1 MALPE
6 SLGTHVMRRRA
17 RFTSVAALACATF
30 LLAPDFAAQAA
41 PPRPAT
47 GSQIAAARGQ
57 LAKLRVAAPLPE
69 AGYDRDKFPHW
80 DSTSGGCDT
89 RDDILKRDAIRIRR
103 GPDCTI
109 RSGSWR
115 DPYSGRTT
123 RDWHTLDID
132 HIVPLA
138 NAWRSGARR
147 WTRRRREA
155 YANDTGVLLAVSA
168 HLNRQKGDDAPQ
180 EWLPPRAAFRVT
192 YAVDWIGIKAHYRLS
207 ITRAEQATL
216 RRLLAR

>member
-1 MALPE
+1 
-6 SLGTHVMRRRA
+6 MRRRV
-17 RFTSVAALACATF
+17 RLPTLAALACATC
-30 LLAPDFAAQAA
+30 LLALAPVAPAA
-41 PPRPAT
+41 PPRLA
-47 GSQIAAARGQ
+47 GEGEIAAARGQ

-103 GPDCTI
+103 GPGCTI
-109 RSGSWR
+109 RSGAWR

-132 HIVPLA
+132 HVVPLA

-147 WTRRRREA
+147 WTRKRREA
-155 YANDTGVLLAVSA
+155 YANDPGVLLAVSA

-180 EWLPPRAAFRVT
+180 EWLPPRVAFRVT
-192 YAVDWIGIKAHYRLS
+192 YAVDWVGVKAHYRLS
-207 ITRAEQATL
+207 VTRAEKDTL
-216 RRLLAR
+216 AGCSARRTRRGRARAR

>member
-1 MALPE
+1 
-6 SLGTHVMRRRA
+6 MRRRA
-17 RFTSVAALACATF
+17 RFTSVAALAFATF
-30 LLAPDFAAQAA
+30 LLAPAFAAQAA
-41 PPRPAT
+41 PPRLAT

-123 RDWHTLDID
+123 RDWHALDID

-147 WTRRRREA
+147 WTRKRREA
-155 YANDTGVLLAVSA
+155 YANDPGVLLAVSA

-180 EWLPPRAAFRVT
+180 EWLPPRVAFRVT
-192 YAVDWIGIKAHYRLS
+192 YAVELGRDQGPLPAQRHPGGAVDPSPAPRPVVRRG
-207 ITRAEQATL
+207 RAPP
-216 RRLLAR
+216 R

>member
-1 MALPE
+1 
-6 SLGTHVMRRRA
+6 MRRTVP
-17 RFTSVAALACATF
+17 FTTLAALACAAG
-30 LLAPDFAAQAA
+30 LLGLGPVARAG
-41 PPRPAT
+41 PPRLA
-47 GSQIAAARGQ
+47 GDQRIALARGE

-80 DSTSGGCDT
+80 DSTGGGCDT

-103 GPDCTI
+103 GPGCTI
-109 RSGSWR
+109 RSGAWR

-123 RDWHTLDID
+123 RNWHSLDID
-132 HIVPLA
+132 HVVPLA

-155 YANDTGVLLAVSA
+155 YANDPGVLLAVSA
-168 HLNRQKGDDAPQ
+168 HLNRQKGDGAPQ
-180 EWLPPRAAFRVT
+180 EWLPPRVAFRVT

-207 ITRAEQATL
+207 VTRAERATL
-216 RRLLAR
+216 SPLVAR